1 MGRIDQE
8 LDRLRLAKAAAH
20 LAGPGL
26 RGTDRLPSVGAP
38 PTLTPGSR
46 VVDPVTGEE
55 GEVVGYTRPAAQ
67 PAPLTP

>member
-55 GEVVGYTRPAAQ
+55 GEVVGYTRTVVRLPPA
-67 PAPLTP
+67 